1 LSSNY
6 ICKKDKETNV
16 LENWLKLTQFF
27 PLTNLIHN
35 PKPKKLEISCHGKN
49 FMEDDRYNIALDV
62 IICKSSHFFNEVGR
76 VFAPFIY

>member
-1 LSSNY
+1 VLEQQLHLQKN
-6 ICKKDKETNV
+6 KETNV

-49 FMEDDRYNIALDV
+49 Y
-62 IICKSSHFFNEVGR
+62 GG
-76 VFAPFIY
+76 